1 MRMAQPLKLGVI
13 VHCPSP
19 HQKILLDQL
28 YRVPDTDVLVAYAYP
43 TTPNRNWGTP
53 IAEGRTVMVPEINT
67 LTGGKQLRDW
77 LAGLD
82 RDVWVLGS
90 AFPYA
95 RTQALASALQRL
107 GLPWA
112 YLGEPPRPRSGIR
125 ALVRDF
131 LLQRVLGRCDG
142 VIATG
147 SEAARRYRRLLG
159 DGRPVTSVTYYIPLD
174 EWLSLPLTESPA
186 LGEPIRFLTLAQLI
200 ERKGLDILV
209 EACSLLPPKGWT
221 LEIFGEGPDRQSLQ
235 RMIDERKLPITLN
248 RPLPFET
255 RVSAFR
261 GRHCFVFP
269 SRWDGWGMAP
279 VEALAAGLPVIASEQ
294 VMSAHEFIKNGKNG
308 FITCCEPSAIAT
320 AMKSILDN
328 RSAIAGQSRAARD
341 SIAGFRPEKGA
352 AEFVSFCRQLIEGTE
367 RPVSR

>member
-1 MRMAQPLKLGVI
+1 MANPLKLGVI

-28 YRVPDTDVLVAYAYP
+28 YRVPDTDVVVAYAYP

-77 LAGLD
+77 LAGMD

-95 RTQALASALQRL
+95 RTQALASALHRL

-112 YLGEPPRPRSGIR
+112 YLGEPPRPRTGLR
-125 ALVRDF
+125 AIVRDL
-131 LLQRVLGRCDG
+131 LLQRVLRRCDG

-147 SEAARRYRRLLG
+147 SEPARRYRRLLG

-174 EWLSLPLTESPA
+174 EWLALPLTQAPSP
-186 LGEPIRFLTLAQLI
+186 GEPIRFLTLAQLI
-200 ERKGLDILV
+200 ERKGIDILV
-209 EACSLLPPKGWT
+209 EACSLLPSEGWS

-235 RMIDERKLPITLN
+235 RMIDDRNLPIRLH

-255 RVSAFR
+255 RMTACQGS
-261 GRHCFVFP
+261 HCFVFP
-269 SRWDGWGMAP
+269 SRWDGWGMAL
-279 VEALAAGLPVIASEQ
+279 VEALAAGLPVIASNQ
-294 VMSAHEFIKNGKNG
+294 TMSAYDFVTEAQNGW
-308 FITCCEPSAIAT
+308 IVPCDPSAIAQ
-320 AMKSILDN
+320 AMQRVIDSPVRLPEL
-328 RSAIAGQSRAARD
+328 SRAAREAVSGYD
-341 SIAGFRPEKGA
+341 PAAGAKEMVR
-352 AEFVSFCRQLIEGTE
+352 FCREVVRG
-367 RPVSR
+367 R

>member
-1 MRMAQPLKLGVI
+1 MKLGVI

-28 YRVPDTDVLVAYAYP
+28 YRVPDTDVIVAYAYP
-43 TTPNRNWGTP
+43 TSPNRNWGTP

-67 LTGGKQLRDW
+67 LTGGNQLRDW
-77 LAGLD
+77 LAGMD

-95 RTQALASALQRL
+95 RTQALAAALHRL

-112 YLGEPPRPRSGIR
+112 YLGEPPRPRAGIR

-131 LLQRVLGRCDG
+131 LLQRVLRRCDG

-147 SEAARRYRRLLG
+147 SESARRYSRLLG

-174 EWLSLPLTESPA
+174 EWLSLPLTESP
-186 LGEPIRFLTLAQLI
+186 GPSEPIRFLTLAQLV
-200 ERKGLDILV
+200 ERKGIDILV
-209 EACSLLPPKGWT
+209 EACSLLPPEGWS
-221 LEIFGEGPDRQSLQ
+221 LDIFGEGPDRRSLQ
-235 RMIDERKLPITLN
+235 QMIDERKLPITLN

-255 RVSAFR
+255 RMAAFR

-279 VEALAAGLPVIASEQ
+279 VEALAAGLPVIASDQ
-294 VMSAHEFIKNGKNG
+294 VMSAHDFIENGKNG
-308 FITCCEPSAIAT
+308 FITRCEPAAIAA
-320 AMKSILDN
+320 AMESILDN
-328 RSAIAGQSRAARD
+328 RAAIASQSRAARESVAD
-341 SIAGFRPEKGA
+341 FQPEKGA
-352 AEFVSFCRQLIEGTE
+352 AEFVSFCRSFIEGTE
-367 RPVSR
+367 RPVSG